1 MNVGLISIIYI
12 TFVLSRLSKRLGEVS
27 RMPTKAYRG
36 FYLALSLLA
45 ASLLTFLLKISALLN
60 PEKAP
65 AFLTSAVFYLLFHS
79 IPLAVGVTI
88 CLTVTIKYWGWLIKE
103 RELWRSTAKKS

>member
-1 MNVGLISIIYI
+1 MSVGLISIIYI
-12 TFVLSRLSKRLGEVS
+12 TFILSRLSKRLGEVS

-45 ASLLTFLLKISALLN
+45 ASLLTFLLRISALPT

-79 IPLAVGVTI
+79 IPLATGVTI
-88 CLTVTIKYWGWLIKE
+88 CLIVTIKYWGWLMKE
-103 RELWRSTAKKS
+103 EESWKSTAKKS